1 MRWASSKIVAFGL
14 FLFVQVAQ
22 ADWTPAKRLTW
33 NLAWSGVPNLAI
45 DSSNTIHVVWE
56 DDISGNREIYYT
68 RSTDEGITWSAAQ
81 RLTWN
86 SGECRFPAIA
96 IDGSDTIHVVWEDD
110 TPGNHDIYY
119 TRSADKGLTWSAAQ
133 RLTWNSG
140 GSYNANLAIDGSGT
154 IHVVWDDDTPGNFEI
169 YYRRSSDGGA
179 TWSAAKRL
187 TWNSG
192 ESRFPAIAIDGS
204 GTIHIV
210 WDDNTP
216 GSAEIYYKGSTD
228 GGSTWSPAKRLTWTS
243 GGSYDA
249 VLAIESSNTIHVVW
263 FDFTPGNVELYYKRS
278 SDGGATWSAA
288 SRLTSNSGGSY
299 CPAIARDGSDAI
311 HVVWEDQTP
320 GFSEIYYKK
329 STDGGTTWSQD
340 NRLTW
345 NSGTSAD
352 PVIAIDTN
360 SIIHV
365 VWFDHTPGN
374 PEIYYKNGN

>member
-1 MRWASSKIVAFGL
+1 MKRASSKIVAFGL

-33 NLAWSGVPNLAI
+33 NSAWSGVPNLAI

-68 RSTDEGITWSAAQ
+68 RSTD
-81 RLTWN
+81 
-86 SGECRFPAIA
+86 
-96 IDGSDTIHVVWEDD
+96 
-110 TPGNHDIYY
+110 
-119 TRSADKGLTWSAAQ
+119 
-133 RLTWNSG
+133 
-140 GSYNANLAIDGSGT
+140 
-154 IHVVWDDDTPGNFEI
+154 
-169 YYRRSSDGGA
+169 GGA

-187 TWNSG
+187 IWNSG

-216 GSAEIYYKGSTD
+216 GNAEIYYRGSSD
-228 GGSTWSPAKRLTWTS
+228 GGATWSAANRLTWTS
-243 GGSYDA
+243 GGSYDS
-249 VLAIESSNTIHVVW
+249 VLAIESSDTIHVVW

-288 SRLTSNSGGSY
+288 NRLTWNSGGSY
-299 CPAIARDGSDAI
+299 CPAIAKDGSDAI

-320 GFSEIYYKK
+320 GYSEIYYKK
-329 STDGGTTWSQD
+329 STDSGTTWSPD
-340 NRLTW
+340 IRLTW